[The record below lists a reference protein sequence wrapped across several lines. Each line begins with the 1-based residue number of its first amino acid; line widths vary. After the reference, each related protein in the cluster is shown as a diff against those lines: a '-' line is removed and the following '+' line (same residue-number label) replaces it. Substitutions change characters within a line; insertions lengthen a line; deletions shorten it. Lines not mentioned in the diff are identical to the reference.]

1 MKRKV
6 LITVAVVF
14 MCLLFALPITT
25 QAQAPAPLNTVS
37 LDVTIN
43 SAGEVSVGGYNLRS
57 LGLGVLSDQVKVV
70 TKDLDSAHFVL
81 QGELVTLD
89 VKGTPVLKIQW
100 NAASR
105 QMLTTLALRYG
116 VQINQDQLARIE
128 EWVASSSIDVT
139 AKYSQDASKPVAIK
153 LSKPLLV
160 DLGPDGQVAIEKMPL
175 AYGIEKTTAQMIRL
189 GGISN
194 SVLCWNKGTLT
205 TKVDGK
211 DLPAITLYPKGI
223 QTVMQALGLQFLV
236 SVDPLFTSQFGVDV
250 GMPGGSH
257 QAGTICR
264 YE

>member
-6 LITVAVVF
+6 LIAVAVVF
-14 MCLLFALPITT
+14 MCVLLALPIST
-25 QAQAPAPLNTVS
+25 QAQAPAPQNTVS

-43 SAGEVSVGGYNLRS
+43 GAGEISVGGYNLRT
-57 LGLGVLSDQVKVV
+57 LGLGVLSDQAKAVA
-70 TKDLDSAHFVL
+70 KDMDSARFVL

-89 VKGTPVLKIQW
+89 VKGTPVAKIQW

-105 QMLTTLALRYG
+105 QMLSTLALRYG

-128 EWVASSSIDVT
+128 EWVSSSSVDVA

-153 LSKPLLV
+153 LSKPLLI

-175 AYGIEKTTAQMIRL
+175 AYGIEKTTTQMIRM

-223 QTVMQALGLQFLV
+223 QTVMQALGLQFAV
-236 SVDPLFTSQFGVDV
+236 SIDPLFASSFGVDI
-250 GMPGGSH
+250 GMPGGAH